1 MKTINNVKITPPP
14 PSPPPEVGLGD
25 SNFCEGVSNINMS
38 KTLASNNEKRWIWK
52 NLPPHPLE
60 GGGVRPQNFSKI
72 LLRGKKQLTKNF
84 KSIGTLIQKLLI
96 FGAFLAKMFHSA
108 LGWKMNNL
116 RMHILTWHCGTFLLK
131 RYQKSITFES
141 MYLLIW
147 NF

>member
-1 MKTINNVKITPPP
+1 MKTINNVKITPLP

-108 LGWKMNNL
+108 LGKPTL
-116 RMHILTWHCGTFLLK
+116 EGHSKKEGILFGEKK
-131 RYQKSITFES
+131 RKVLGYVRQRSQII
-141 MYLLIW
+141 M
-147 NF
+147 

>member
-96 FGAFLAKMFHSA
+96 FGVFLAKMFHSVMEFFHREENE
-108 LGWKMNNL
+108 KQTQT
-116 RMHILTWHCGTFLLK
+116 IL
-131 RYQKSITFES
+131 
-141 MYLLIW
+141 
-147 NF
+147 

>member
-1 MKTINNVKITPPP
+1 MKTINNVKITPLP

-108 LGWKMNNL
+108 YWFYISLPRIQDSL
-116 RMHILTWHCGTFLLK
+116 DRTIL
-131 RYQKSITFES
+131 
-141 MYLLIW
+141 
-147 NF
+147 

>member
-1 MKTINNVKITPPP
+1 MKSIKLRHKIWSILLNSIPGTQ
-14 PSPPPEVGLGD
+14 
-25 SNFCEGVSNINMS
+25 C
-38 KTLASNNEKRWIWK
+38 LASNNEKRWIWK

-108 LGWKMNNL
+108 LIKMDEFSMVL
-116 RMHILTWHCGTFLLK
+116 TFSIGKMGLKYRQRSAAARRRPVGAVPMVSFFTQKIL
-131 RYQKSITFES
+131 
-141 MYLLIW
+141 
-147 NF
+147 

>member
-84 KSIGTLIQKLLI
+84 KLIGTLIQKLLI
-96 FGAFLAKMFHSA
+96 FGAFLAKMFHS
-108 LGWKMNNL
+108 GS
-116 RMHILTWHCGTFLLK
+116 G
-131 RYQKSITFES
+131 S
-141 MYLLIW
+141 
-147 NF
+147 

>member
-1 MKTINNVKITPPP
+1 M
-14 PSPPPEVGLGD
+14 
-25 SNFCEGVSNINMS
+25 
-38 KTLASNNEKRWIWK
+38 K

-108 LGWKMNNL
+108 GGKMSKTTKMVLKGAELG
-116 RMHILTWHCGTFLLK
+116 
-131 RYQKSITFES
+131 
-141 MYLLIW
+141 
-147 NF
+147 